1 MECSR
6 DRVLLTDYTI
16 LMAGDGCG
24 LTPGLPIHLTL
35 LTPASDIN
43 SPIMRREERV
53 KTEK

>member
-24 LTPGLPIHLTL
+24 LTPGLPIHLT
-35 LTPASDIN
+35 PASHTHTLTI
-43 SPIMRREERV
+43 REEERE